1 MGKRV
6 LVVSSSPR
14 KGGNSDLLC
23 HAFAAAAREAG
34 NDVEEVALRDL
45 DVRPCRACYA
55 CFRTGSCVQGD
66 DMAEL
71 LGKIAAADAL
81 AVASPTYFLT
91 MCGPLKVMID
101 RLLPK
106 WQDLGGK
113 DVYLV
118 VTGHDGRAGLARV
131 ADDLRAIFENLGDS
145 VRGVVWG
152 EHVWQRGEVVGT
164 PAMEEACKLG
174 ASLR

>member
-6 LVVSSSPR
+6 LVISSSPR
-14 KGGNSDLLC
+14 KNGNSDLLC

-45 DVRPCRACYA
+45 DVRSCRACYA
-55 CFRTGSCVQGD
+55 CFGTGSCVQGD

-71 LGKIAAADAL
+71 LGKIDAADAL
-81 AVASPTYFLT
+81 VVASPTYFLT

-106 WQDLGGK
+106 WRDLGGK

-118 VTGHDGRAGLARV
+118 VTGHDGRTGLARA

-152 EHVWQRGEVVGT
+152 ERVWQKGEVIGT
-164 PAMEEACKLG
+164 PAMEEARALG
-174 ASLR
+174 AGLR